1 MSPAKC
7 SLLLVDDEPYI
18 LNTLSALAA
27 KDFDVLKADSA
38 EAAIDVFRRREVD
51 IILTDQKMPG
61 LTGVQLLEWV
71 CEHSPK
77 TIRLVMTGLARLEDA
92 VDAINC
98 GQVHRYLF
106 KPWRA
111 NELLQILRGAARTFL
126 LERSHEQLLDEL
138 RQLNQSLEA
147 RVQQRTQELEE
158 ANRQLQQKNSM
169 LEKLALTDP
178 LTGIPNRRAM
188 DRLVRSEQRRRARY
202 PGPLAL
208 GLIDADHFKQVN
220 DRYLLPGGDHA
231 LVSLAQ
237 ILADAVRSV
246 DTVGRIG
253 GEEFM
258 VVAPETTVEGAAIL
272 AERIRV
278 AVEQG
283 QIVYQDR
290 VIPLTVSL
298 GFAVSEPNAATTYDQ
313 LKHVA
318 AAALGEAKA
327 AGRNRAVIRP
337 IGPKPVERSGGESS
351 EPADEEEAS
360 AEAFV
365 EGGEA
370 SSFNPSML
378 NS

>member
-1 MSPAKC
+1 VSPVKC

-18 LNTLSALAA
+18 LNTLAALANR
-27 KDFDVLKADSA
+27 DFEVLTANCA
-38 EAAIDVFRRREVD
+38 EAAQEIFRQRDVD

-71 CEHSPK
+71 REHSPK
-77 TIRLVMTGLARLEDA
+77 TMRLMMTGLARLEDA

-111 NELLQILRGAARTFL
+111 NELLQILRSSARTFL

-138 RQLNQSLEA
+138 RRLNLGLEE
-147 RVQQRTQELEE
+147 RVQQRTRELEE

-169 LEKLALTDP
+169 LEKLALTDA

-202 PGPLAL
+202 PSPMAL
-208 GLIDADHFKQVN
+208 GVIDADHFKEIN
-220 DRYLLPGGDHA
+220 SRYLLPGGDHV

-237 ILADAVRSV
+237 VLADSVRSV

-258 VVAPETTVEGAAIL
+258 VVAPETTLEGAHIL
-272 AERIRV
+272 AERIRA
-278 AVEQG
+278 AVEQSEF
-283 QIVYQDR
+283 VYKEETIR
-290 VIPLTVSL
+290 VTVSL
-298 GFAVSEPNAATTYDQ
+298 GFAVAEAPVLATYDQ
-313 LKHVA
+313 MKHA
-318 AAALGEAKA
+318 AASALAEAKLT
-327 AGRNRAVIRP
+327 GRNRWIIRSLGEKAGALEGETG
-337 IGPKPVERSGGESS
+337 GPAS
-351 EPADEEEAS
+351 EAR
-360 AEAFV
+360 
-365 EGGEA
+365 
-370 SSFNPSML
+370 
-378 NS
+378 